1 MAERLTLLPAER
13 DKAARPRC
21 LILSERGVSAFLAR
35 GPVAAVPGVARHL
48 GSKSALPVHAIAR
61 MSDLERPDCT
71 RGRDGIFCPRCR
83 MFLMRSL
90 VRPDCTF
97 VPTARKP
104 RPFVPFLCQRPENP
118 VPLFRSLC
126 PAREILRRSFQE
138 TFRKVPSSGAL
149 FFKVA
154 FR

>member
-1 MAERLTLLPAER
+1 MIGRNGNAGMAERLTLLPAER

-104 RPFVPFLCQRPENP
+104 RPFVPENP
-118 VPLFRSLC
+118 VPLSRSGNLKT
-126 PAREILRRSFQE
+126 RFSGNFQ
-138 TFRKVPSSGAL
+138 KVPSSGAI